1 MPANYDTDEAKVDYK
16 RSLQLV
22 SSYQRTNRKLKDRF
36 EKLQK
41 TTKELK
47 KNARILLG
55 VCKSMKDEAHE
66 SDPDYVEPV
75 PKVVPKPNPVGE
87 FLFSLL
93 LLSIFY
99 IIFFTAVERVACDV
113 CNKLFKKSWIRQHKL
128 QCHATER
135 NHLCDECGR
144 SYALKSNK
152 FLSFQICINFKF

>member
-99 IIFFTAVERVACDV
+99 IIFFYSCRTSGLRRVQQALQEKLDQTAQTSMSRNWAQPFVRRM
-113 CNKLFKKSWIRQHKL
+113 RQVLRIEK
-128 QCHATER
+128 
-135 NHLCDECGR
+135 
-144 SYALKSNK
+144 
-152 FLSFQICINFKF
+152 